1 MGKGVEESLCGRYG
15 ILARWSR
22 SIGRHSRGENGIP
35 GESKGEEIESKGQV
49 WNMLHGPVQK
59 V

>member
-1 MGKGVEESLCGRYG
+1 MWRYG

-22 SIGRHSRGENGIP
+22 SIGRHSRGESAIP
-35 GESKGEEIESKGQV
+35 GERNGEEIESKGHV